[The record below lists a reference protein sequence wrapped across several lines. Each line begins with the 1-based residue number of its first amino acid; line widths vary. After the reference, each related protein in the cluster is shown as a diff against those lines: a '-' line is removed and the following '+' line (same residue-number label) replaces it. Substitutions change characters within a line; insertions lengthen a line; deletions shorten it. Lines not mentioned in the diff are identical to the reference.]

1 VSRRN
6 FWTPCS
12 LDVNRVL
19 RKELAEGNILVSE
32 ENLLTEYPDH
42 PRLAVGAIVIKDDR
56 VLLVKRSKPPGEGL
70 WAIPGGRVELGETL
84 QQAAER
90 EIMEEAGLI
99 IQAKDPV
106 YTFEVIEADD
116 VGRPRFHYVIVDLIA
131 EYVKGKI
138 NPSDDASE
146 ARWVTPQD
154 LERLPVS
161 ETTREVLKNV
171 VHFLR

>member
-1 VSRRN
+1 MSRKN
-6 FWTPCS
+6 FWTPRS
-12 LDVNRVL
+12 LDVNKAL
-19 RKELAEGNILVSE
+19 RKKLTGGKVLVSG

-42 PRLAVGAIVIKDDR
+42 PRVAVGAIVIRDGR

-90 EIMEEAGLI
+90 EIMEETGLT
-99 IQAKDPV
+99 IQTKHPV
-106 YTFEVIEADD
+106 YTFEVIEPDD
-116 VGRPRFHYVIVDLIA
+116 TGRPRFHYVIVDLIA
-131 EYVKGKI
+131 EYVKGEI

-146 ARWVTPQD
+146 AGWITPQE

-161 ETTREVLKNV
+161 QTTREVLTNV
-171 VHFLR
+171 LHFGR